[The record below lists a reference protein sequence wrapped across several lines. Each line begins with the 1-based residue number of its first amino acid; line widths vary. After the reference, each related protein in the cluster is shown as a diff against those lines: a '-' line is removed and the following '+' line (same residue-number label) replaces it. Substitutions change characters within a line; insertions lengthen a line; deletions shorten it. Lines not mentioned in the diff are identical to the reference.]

1 VDFNE
6 NHPVWNILRIAVI
19 MAGVIVFSWLNAS
32 KFDVTEWTTIVEV
45 LLLIGGFEGAKK
57 FLAKSPPK
65 G

>member
-1 VDFNE
+1 MDFNE

-57 FLAKSPPK
+57 FLAKSPK